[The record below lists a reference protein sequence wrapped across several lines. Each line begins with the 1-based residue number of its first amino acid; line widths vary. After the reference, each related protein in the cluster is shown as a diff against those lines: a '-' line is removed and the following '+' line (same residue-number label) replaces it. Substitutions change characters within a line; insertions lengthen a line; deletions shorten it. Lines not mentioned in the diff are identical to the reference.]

1 MNIRFIAIM
10 ASLAPTLAFAETAHN
25 HNHLGGNSIFPY
37 HSFTLEAD
45 YGQDKTNWDLDG
57 WAGGDYNKLWLKSEG
72 NVENGKISDS
82 NLWALYSRNIATFW
96 DAQIG
101 LRYDPEIKAQQ
112 RESSYAVFGVNGLAP
127 FFFETEAYGL
137 LRDDGLFSIH
147 LKQENDIL
155 ITNRLIL
162 SPSLALNINSR
173 NDAKYLIGSGLSDA
187 EAKLMLRYEFT
198 REFAPYVEY
207 SYERKF
213 GKTAKLYDA
222 IYEPTS
228 SDVFRLG
235 IRFKF

>member
-1 MNIRFIAIM
+1 MDIKIIAIM
-10 ASLAPTLAFAETAHN
+10 ALLAPSFAFAEAAHN
-25 HNHLGGNSIFPY
+25 HNHLGESNLFPY

-45 YGQDKTNWDLDG
+45 YGDEKTDWNLDG
-57 WAGGDYNKLWLKSEG
+57 WAGGDYQKLWVKSEG
-72 NVENGKISDS
+72 SIENGKLSDA
-82 NLWALYSRNIATFW
+82 NLWALYSRNVATFW

-101 LRYDPEIKAQQ
+101 LRYDPKIQAHQ
-112 RESSYAVFGVNGLAP
+112 RESSYVAFGINGLAP

-137 LRDDGLFSIH
+137 LRDDGFFSIH

-155 ITNRLIL
+155 ITNRLVL

-173 NDAKYLIGSGLSDA
+173 SDEEYQIGSGLSDA

-222 IYEPTS
+222 ISEPIS
-228 SDVFRLG
+228 SDGFRLG